1 MITAPVLDV
10 AVLVLGMLILLI
22 EAFASKID
30 KRVLAYAAITGLAV
44 ILVASFFVA
53 PFSSP
58 GNTTGFWNFYTADR
72 LAIFFKQF
80 ALLTTIFVV
89 IMMIDYAPVVRAS
102 FPGATPQAGLGEFVV
117 LPLFTCAGL
126 MYLVSAIDFVSI
138 FVSLELVTVSF
149 YVLVSFTRRNPV
161 TLEAGAK
168 YLILSALSTA
178 FLVYGIAWIFGAT
191 GQTNLY
197 RIAEVLGNS
206 NVVAGI
212 VDPGLPGMAMSWPPA
227 SAMPATA
234 SGAVLLGM
242 VFVLVALGFK
252 IAAVPFQIW
261 VPDVYQGAPTPVT
274 AYLSVGS
281 KAAGFVVLVRVL
293 QPFMNLPQTH
303 RLIFVIALLTLIYGN
318 LAALP
323 QTNLKRLLA
332 YSSIAHAGYLLIGV
346 VCFDVRAIT
355 FYLAAYLLMTLLSF
369 TVLIIVA
376 QHTGEEISDFDGLAK
391 RSPFLA
397 FAMLIGMVSL
407 AGVPFTAG
415 FLGKFYIFYAAVLQR
430 QIALIIVGVIT
441 VGCGFYY
448 YLKVVRAMY
457 WQSESKTDA
466 IPVNG
471 LSRVAIS
478 ALVVATIWFGIYPQP
493 VLEALK
499 R

>member
-1 MITAPVLDV
+1 MSSITAPLLEI
-10 AVLVLGMLILLI
+10 AVLVLGMVILMV
-22 EAFASKID
+22 EAFAGKID
-30 KRVLAYAAITGLAV
+30 KRLLAFAGITGLAIV
-44 ILVASFFVA
+44 LLASFFIA
-53 PFSSP
+53 PSASP
-58 GNTTGFWNFYTADR
+58 SHAIGFWSFYTADR

-80 ALLTTIFVV
+80 ALLTTILVLV
-89 IMMIDYAPVVRAS
+89 MMIDYAPVVRSS
-102 FPGATPQAGLGEFVV
+102 FPDATPQAGLGEFVA

-126 MYLVSAIDFVSI
+126 MYLVSAIDFVFI
-138 FVSLELVTVSF
+138 FVALELVTVSF
-149 YVLVSFTRRNPV
+149 YVLVSFTRRNPA
-161 TLEAGAK
+161 TLEAGTK
-168 YLILSALSTA
+168 YLVLSALSTA

-197 RIAEVLGNS
+197 RLTAALANTGS
-206 NVVAGI
+206 N
-212 VDPGLPGMAMSWPPA
+212 
-227 SAMPATA
+227 

-281 KAAGFVVLVRVL
+281 KAAGFVVLLRVL
-293 QPFMNLPQTH
+293 QPFMSLPQTQ

-355 FYLAAYLLMTLLSF
+355 FYLVAYLLMTLLSF
-369 TVLIIVA
+369 AVLIIVA
-376 QHTGEEISDFDGLAK
+376 QQTGEEISDFDGLAK

-415 FLGKFYIFYAAVLQR
+415 FLGKFYIFYAALLQR
-430 QIALIIVGVIT
+430 QIALVVVGVIT

-457 WQSESKTDA
+457 WQSDSKTDA

-471 LSRVAIS
+471 VSRVAIS
-478 ALVVATIWFGIYPQP
+478 ALMVATIWLGVYPQP
-493 VLEALK
+493 IFDALK

>member
-1 MITAPVLDV
+1 MITAPLLEI
-10 AVLVLGMLILLI
+10 AVLVLGMLILMI
-22 EAFASKID
+22 EAFAGKID
-30 KRVLAYAAITGLAV
+30 KRVLAFAAITGLS
-44 ILVASFFVA
+44 LVLLASFFVA
-53 PFSSP
+53 PLSSP
-58 GNTTGFWNFYTADR
+58 AQATGFWIFYAADR

-80 ALLTTIFVV
+80 ALLTTILVL
-89 IMMIDYAPVVRAS
+89 IMIVDYAPVLRSSV
-102 FPGATPQAGLGEFVV
+102 PTATAQAGLGEFVG
-117 LPLFTCAGL
+117 LPLFACAGL
-126 MYLVSAIDFVSI
+126 MYLVSAIDFVFI
-138 FVSLELVTVSF
+138 FVALELVTVSF
-149 YVLVSFTRRNPV
+149 YVLVSFTRRNPA
-161 TLEAGAK
+161 TLEAGTK
-168 YLILSALSTA
+168 YLVLSALSTA
-178 FLVYGIAWIFGAT
+178 FLVYGIAWIFGTT

-197 RIAEVLGNS
+197 RLTA
-206 NVVAGI
+206 A
-212 VDPGLPGMAMSWPPA
+212 MANIGGS
-227 SAMPATA
+227 
-234 SGAVLLGM
+234 SGATSLGM

-281 KAAGFVVLVRVL
+281 KAAGFVVLIRVL
-293 QPFMNLPQTH
+293 QPFVNLPQTQ

-346 VCFDVRAIT
+346 VCFDIRAIT
-355 FYLAAYLLMTLLSF
+355 FYLVAYLLMTLLSF
-369 TVLIIVA
+369 AVLIIVA
-376 QHTGEEISDFDGLAK
+376 QQTGEKISDFDGLAK

-430 QIALIIVGVIT
+430 QLALVVVGVIT

-457 WQSESKTDA
+457 LQTADKTEK
-466 IPVNG
+466 IPING

-478 ALVVATIWFGIYPQP
+478 ALMIATVWLGIYPQP
-493 VLEALK
+493 ILDALK